1 MNTGQ
6 MLLTLGALILLSTL
20 TLRVNTTQLS
30 TQDTMQNS
38 KFGVLAVS
46 VASSI
51 MEEASEKAFDEIS
64 VGNFIDDTKS
74 LSKRDKSGFK
84 IDPGEN
90 PDNSNTFDDFDDFDG
105 YSKIDSTMP
114 SAIFNVSCIVN
125 YVDPDEKDFIT
136 TKNTWHKQLIIKVT
150 SPSMADS
157 IEMTK
162 IFSYWKFPS

>member
-20 TLRVNTTQLS
+20 TLRVNTSQLT

-51 MEEASEKAFDEIS
+51 MEEASEKAFDEKS
-64 VGNFIDDTKS
+64 VENFMDDTKS
-74 LSKRDKSGFK
+74 LTKRDKFGT
-84 IDPGEN
+84 DAGEN
-90 PDNSNTFDDFDDFDG
+90 PDSSNTFDDFDDFDG
-105 YSKIDSTMP
+105 YSKIDTSMP
-114 SAIFNVSCIVN
+114 SAVFDVSCIVN
-125 YVDPDEKDFIT
+125 YVDPDKEDFIT
-136 TKNTWHKQLIIKVT
+136 TKSTWHKQLIISVT
-150 SPSMADS
+150 SPSMSDS
-157 IEMTK
+157 IQMTK

>member
-20 TLRVNTTQLS
+20 TLRVNTSQLS
-30 TQDTMQNS
+30 TQDTMQNT

-51 MEEASEKAFDEIS
+51 MEEASEKAFDTNTD
-64 VGNFIDDTKS
+64 GNFVTNLSELTAPNS
-74 LSKRDKSGFK
+74 LGPANGETRDMF
-84 IDPGEN
+84 N
-90 PDNSNTFDDFDDFDG
+90 DFDDFNG
-105 YSKIDSTMP
+105 LIDTVTNMP
-114 SAIFNVSCIVN
+114 SAVFNVSCIVD
-125 YVDPDEKDFIT
+125 YIDPDLPGLT
-136 TKNTWHKQLIIKVT
+136 SSNRTWHKRLIIKVT

-162 IFSYWKFPS
+162 VFSYWKFPS

>member
-6 MLLTLGALILLSTL
+6 MLLTLGALILLSLL
-20 TLRVNTTQLS
+20 TLRVNSSQLS

-38 KFGVLAVS
+38 KFGILAVS

-51 MEEASEKAFDEIS
+51 MQEASEKSFDENS
-64 VGNFIDDTKS
+64 VEDF
-74 LSKRDKSGFK
+74 LSTLNLLTNRNSFGTESGE
-84 IDPGEN
+84 IADS
-90 PDNSNTFDDFDDFDG
+90 SNTFDDFDDFDG

-150 SPSMADS
+150 SPSMADT
-157 IEMTK
+157 IQMTK
-162 IFSYWKFPS
+162 IFSYWKFP

>member
-20 TLRVNTTQLS
+20 TLRVNTSQLS
-30 TQDTMQNS
+30 TQDTMQNT

-51 MEEASEKAFDEIS
+51 IEEASEKAFDANTD
-64 VGNFIDDTKS
+64 GNFVSS
-74 LSKRDKSGFK
+74 LSGLTSVAGLG
-84 IDPGEN
+84 PAAGETHDMFN
-90 PDNSNTFDDFDDFDG
+90 DFDDYNG
-105 YSKIDSTMP
+105 YTDTITNMP
-114 SAIFNVSCIVN
+114 SAIYNVSCIVN
-125 YVDPDEKDFIT
+125 YVDPDLAGFT
-136 TKNTWHKQLIIKVT
+136 SNSRTWHKQLIVKVT

-162 IFSYWKFPS
+162 IFSYWKLPS

>member
-20 TLRVNTTQLS
+20 TLRVNTSQLT

-51 MEEASEKAFDEIS
+51 MEEASEKAFDEKS
-64 VGNFIDDTKS
+64 VENSIDDTKS
-74 LSKRDKSGFK
+74 LSKRDKNGFK
-84 IDPGEN
+84 TDPGEN
-90 PDNSNTFDDFDDFDG
+90 PDSSNTFDDFDG
-105 YSKIDSTMP
+105 YSKIDLTMP
-114 SAIFNVSCIVN
+114 SAVFNVSCIVN
-125 YVDPDEKDFIT
+125 YVDPDKKDFIT
-136 TKNTWHKQLIIKVT
+136 TKNSWHKQLIISVT
-150 SPSMADS
+150 SPSMSDS
-157 IEMTK
+157 IKMTK

>member
-20 TLRVNTTQLS
+20 TLRVNTSQLT

-51 MEEASEKAFDEIS
+51 MEEASEKAFDEKS
-64 VGNFIDDTKS
+64 VENFMDDTKS
-74 LSKRDKSGFK
+74 LTKRDKFGT
-84 IDPGEN
+84 DAGEN
-90 PDNSNTFDDFDDFDG
+90 PDSSNTFDDFDDFDG
-105 YSKIDSTMP
+105 YMVIDSTMP

-125 YVDPDEKDFIT
+125 YVDPDVKDFIT
-136 TKNTWHKQLIIKVT
+136 TNSTWHKQLIIKIT

>member
-1 MNTGQ
+1 

-20 TLRVNTTQLS
+20 TLRVNTSQLT

-51 MEEASEKAFDEIS
+51 MEEASEKAFDEKS
-64 VGNFIDDTKS
+64 LEDFIDNTSS
-74 LSKRDKSGFK
+74 LTTRNKFGTDG
-84 IDPGEN
+84 GEN
-90 PDNSNTFDDFDDFDG
+90 SDSSNTFDDFDDFDG
-105 YSKIDSTMP
+105 YSAIDSTMP
-114 SAIFNVSCIVN
+114 SAIFNVSCTVN
-125 YVDPDEKDFIT
+125 YVDPDVVGFIT
-136 TKNTWHKQLIIKVT
+136 TNNTWHKQLIIKVT